1 MVTSVLYVSNIRILP
16 GEQSTHSCP
25 EYRMASLSDS
35 EFLLDMYT
43 QSGLLHVQFMPFLKS
58 FYVYI

>member
-43 QSGLLHVQFMPFLKS
+43 ITCTIYAIFKKFLCLCLD
-58 FYVYI
+58 